1 MQKFGKHLIKR
12 RNIQNSFFVCDT
24 NIINNSVLNWR
35 RELPYITPYYAV
47 KSNNDLGV
55 LENLTKH
62 KFKFDCA
69 SKKEIEQILLLDN
82 NPEDIIYS
90 HPCKDINHLN
100 YAYKN
105 NVNFTVVDSIEE
117 IDKIKK
123 YHPES
128 SILCRLHVDNNHS
141 RVVLSNKFGCSESM
155 FEDIVKYSLQKQIN
169 LNGLSFH
176 IGSYCMDPIAFSN
189 AICKSR
195 IYWDIMLENNIKP
208 TILNIGGGFT
218 NVNFNNT
225 AKSINSSI
233 NLYFKDYIDQM
244 FIMAEPGRF
253 FVENAYHL
261 FMRITSKRIL
271 KKDQFEYTL
280 NDGLYGALNNNI
292 YDKFPIQIYHAF
304 DYKGDDI
311 INKKS
316 CQSMFWGPS
325 CDGLDCLTSE
335 PINMVE
341 LNVGD
346 WVYVPN
352 CGAYINRGSEFNG
365 FEKSLVFNI

>member
-1 MQKFGKHLIKR
+1 MQKFAKRLLKR

-24 NIINNSVLNWR
+24 NIINNSIQDWK
-35 RELPYITPYYAV
+35 RELPDITPYYAV

-55 LENLTKH
+55 LKNLTDH

-69 SKKEIEQILLLDN
+69 SKKEMKQILLLDN
-82 NPEDIIYS
+82 DPEDIIYS
-90 HPCKDINHLN
+90 HPCKDINHLK

-105 NVNFTVVDSIEE
+105 NINFTVIDSIEE

-123 YHPES
+123 YHPKS
-128 SILCRLHVDNNHS
+128 NILCRLHVDNNHS

-155 FEDIVKYSLQKQIN
+155 FEDIVKYSLQKQMN

-176 IGSYCMDPIAFSN
+176 IGSYCMDPVAFSN

-208 TILNIGGGFT
+208 NILNIGGGFT
-218 NVNFNNT
+218 NLNFNNT
-225 AKSINSSI
+225 VKSIKSSI
-233 NLYFKDYIDQM
+233 NLHFKDYTDQIY
-244 FIMAEPGRF
+244 IMAEPGRF
-253 FVENAYHL
+253 FVEKAYHL

-316 CQSMFWGPS
+316 YQSMFWGPS

-352 CGAYINRGSEFNG
+352 CGAYINRGAEFNG
-365 FEKSLVFNI
+365 FEKSLVFTI